1 MTSGDGDLSY
11 LHVCVGG
18 AGAGGGEGGAGRQG
32 HVVLVVGGRGGGGVQ
47 HHQLLRPGEWLG
59 EGRGG
64 GGGVGGEH
72 GLRHGTRGL
81 EHRRLEGD
89 ARGARGDRAGPRLR
103 SVQSSLQRGRVVLSW
118 SRGL

>member
-1 MTSGDGDLSY
+1 MTSGDGDPSY

-32 HVVLVVGGRGGGGVQ
+32 DVVLVVGGRGGGGVQ

-64 GGGVGGEH
+64 GGGVGGER
-72 GLRHGTRGL
+72 LRQLDGALYAGRQ
-81 EHRRLEGD
+81 EGD
-89 ARGARGDRAGPRLR
+89 P
-103 SVQSSLQRGRVVLSW
+103 GRSW
-118 SRGL
+118 SWYRWSYLEQYLHVDAISAMS